1 MEMPTKVTLRMLRR
15 MKGLTQKQLAEELG
29 VSLNEISKVENGKIY
44 RSRLL
49 AERVKKVYGV
59 ELDQPDGINDLRP
72 IRA

>member
-1 MEMPTKVTLRMLRR
+1 MLRR

-29 VSLNEISKVENGKIY
+29 VSLNEVSKVENGKIY

>member
-1 MEMPTKVTLRMLRR
+1 MPTKVTLRMLRR

-29 VSLNEISKVENGKIY
+29 VSLNEVSKVENGKIY

>member
-1 MEMPTKVTLRMLRR
+1 MPTKVTLRMLRR